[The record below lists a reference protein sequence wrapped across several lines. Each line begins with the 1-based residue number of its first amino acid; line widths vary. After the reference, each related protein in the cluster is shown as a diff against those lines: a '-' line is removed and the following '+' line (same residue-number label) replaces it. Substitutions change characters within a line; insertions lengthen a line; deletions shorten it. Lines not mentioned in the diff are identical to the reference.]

1 MPETLNKFLKNKGY
15 CSGNLFFSETKHYL
29 IEAKVNSINGRFI
42 LDTGASNSCICTS
55 LEDKFKVISIENKE
69 KASSANS
76 EMTYT
81 KISKSNTVQ
90 IGKWEDKINLI
101 TFDMNHINSALSDK
115 QINPIDGII
124 GADILKRS
132 KAILDYKS
140 NKLYLKL
147 WFNQFKNIWHGIFYK
162 YISTRNNKTN

>member
-1 MPETLNKFLKNKGY
+1 MSITLNKFLKSEGY
-15 CSGNLFFSETKHYL
+15 SSVKLIFLVTKHYL
-29 IEAKVNSINGRFI
+29 IEAKVNGIDGRFI

-55 LEDKFKVISIENKE
+55 LEDKFKVISKESKE

-76 EMTYT
+76 EMTHT
-81 KISKSNTVQ
+81 KISKSNIIQ

-101 TFDMNHINSALSDK
+101 TFDMSHINHALNEK
-115 QINPIDGII
+115 KINSVSGII
-124 GADILKRS
+124 GADILKKS

-147 WFNQFKNIWHGIFYK
+147 
-162 YISTRNNKTN
+162 